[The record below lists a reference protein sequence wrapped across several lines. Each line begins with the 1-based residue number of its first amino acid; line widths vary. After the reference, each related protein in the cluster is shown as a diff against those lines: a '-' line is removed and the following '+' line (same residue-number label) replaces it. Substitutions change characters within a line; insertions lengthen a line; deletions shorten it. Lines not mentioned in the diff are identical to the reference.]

1 LISTHSVRFPMSLR
15 LFCILSLFLIAACQ
29 PTPPPEAVLSTPVDA
44 LPVRLERD
52 APDLIPTPLPDALIA
67 EADADY
73 LLLAN
78 LYARTIPSVVNIEA
92 EIGDLKT
99 TDTSRG
105 SGFVYDD
112 QGHLITSAHV
122 IKGAKRIRVTFNDG
136 TVLEATLVG
145 MDTYSDLA
153 VIRVSVAVDRLRP
166 LTMAD
171 SGGVRVGQ
179 RAIAIGNPFGL
190 SGSMS
195 VGIVSGIG
203 RMLRSAALIDNEALP
218 GFQNPD
224 IIQTDTPINPG
235 NSGGPLL
242 NSQGEVIGVTTAIRT
257 ESGVF
262 QGVGFAVPA
271 RTVQRIVPQLIK
283 NGRVDYPWLG
293 LIVMPEENG
302 YGVSGLADSLRLP
315 VSGGVLVRGVTLASP
330 ADQAG
335 LQGGR
340 EIVEVRGQAVCAGG
354 DIIVAVNDSVVRT
367 MDDLMAYVIAYTEP
381 GDIVSLRIVRGG
393 QTYDVPV
400 TLQARPNAGDSS
412 VRDCEG

>member
-1 LISTHSVRFPMSLR
+1 MR
-15 LFCILSLFLIAACQ
+15 LLWFCLLCLTVFSACQ
-29 PTPPPEAVLSTPVDA
+29 PTPPPSAIPSTPIDA
-44 LPVRLERD
+44 LPVRLGEREAL
-52 APDLIPTPLPDALIA
+52 APVPTAVSAVVVA
-67 EADADY
+67 EADAEY
-73 LLLAN
+73 LLLSN
-78 LYARTIPSVVNIEA
+78 LYERTIPSVVNIEA

-105 SGFVYDD
+105 SGFIYDT
-112 QGHLITSAHV
+112 QGHLLTSAHV

-136 TVLEATLVG
+136 MVTEADLIG
-145 MDTYSDLA
+145 LDTYSDLA
-153 VIRVSVAVDRLRP
+153 VLRVLVPTDRLQA
-166 LTMAD
+166 LTLAD
-171 SGGVRVGQ
+171 SETVRVGQ

-195 VGIVSGIG
+195 VGIISGMG
-203 RMLRSAALIDNEALP
+203 RMLRSAALIDADAVP

-242 NSQGEVIGVTTAIRT
+242 NSQGEVVGITTAIRT

-271 RTVQRIVPQLIK
+271 RTIQRIVPQLIK

-302 YGVSGLADSLRLP
+302 YGVSGLADALRLP
-315 VSGGVLVRGVTLASP
+315 VGAGVLVRGVTLNSP

-335 LQGGR
+335 LKGGR
-340 EIVEVRGQAVCAGG
+340 EVVEVRGQAVCTGG
-354 DIIVAVNDSVVRT
+354 DIIVAVNDTTVRS
-367 MDDLMAYVIAYTEP
+367 MDDLMAYVIAYTQP
-381 GDIVSLRIVRGG
+381 GDTVSLRIVRGDR
-393 QTYDVPV
+393 TFDVPV
-400 TLQARPNAGDSS
+400 TLQARPSSGDTA
-412 VRDCEG
+412 VRDCAG